1 MIHINTTSLAFYS
14 RLDQQSHRLGYAYG
28 GVYSLICSI
37 TKLLPFQVIVETT
50 FPAVTAVLL
59 RSIDGTLMRDLTT
72 IFSATEL
79 KRISYDTY
87 DVLVYLGA
95 TAVSP
100 ALAEGLYYLEI
111 QADTE
116 KLYSEVFNAVG
127 AVQASEII
135 EITYWDNNDFIFQH
149 TVGRLVYSDNY
160 RNKIYLPTK
169 LAKPEYKIEEVVE
182 DRDGFKFVE
191 KQIQKKLFKFSFLAP
206 EYLCDVVSIIGMH
219 DNIVINYN
227 NKIYHVYD
235 ILFTPTWTEDGFL
248 ANIDAEFTTD
258 AVIKKIG
265 RLFPKHN
272 LGDFNTDFNTDF
284 NVI

>member
-127 AVQASEII
+127 AVQASEIT

-149 TVGRLVYSDNY
+149 TVGRLAYSDNY

>member
-28 GVYSLICSI
+28 GVYSLVCS
-37 TKLLPFQVIVETT
+37 TSRLLPFQVIVETT
-50 FPAVTAVLL
+50 FPTVTAVLL
-59 RSIDGTLMRDLTT
+59 RDIHGASVRNMTSH
-72 IFSATEL
+72 FSATEL

-111 QADTE
+111 QTATAN
-116 KLYSEVFNAVG
+116 LYSEVFNAVG

-135 EITYWDNNDFIFQH
+135 EMTYWDNNDFIFQH